1 MGLRF
6 RLKASYVIAPS
17 LHPQVKVILIALKQY
32 GMFVADNSSSGDWY
46 ISGLHDPNWNDDAL
60 VSQMDAVK
68 GSDFEAVDESGLM
81 VSPDSGQV
89 RLLLNKALWLPLL
102 IR

>member
-6 RLKASYVIAPS
+6 RLKASYVIAPA
-17 LHPQVKVILIALKQY
+17 LNPQVKVILTALKQY

-60 VSQMDAVK
+60 VNQLYNVK

-81 VSPDSGQV
+81 VNPNSGQV
-89 RLLLNKALWLPLL
+89 RVLSKALWLPLL